1 MSVDSPV
8 DLGYDSTGTH
18 YCLVPNLV
26 SDFNTNQIS
35 SAGLV
40 QYIFPAYPTR
50 IYYCTKLSER
60 LVDSD
65 RRSVQERDKND
76 VLLTEEKKLN

>member
-26 SDFNTNQIS
+26 SDFNTNQLS
-35 SAGLV
+35 SAGL
-40 QYIFPAYPTR
+40 
-50 IYYCTKLSER
+50 YCTKLSER